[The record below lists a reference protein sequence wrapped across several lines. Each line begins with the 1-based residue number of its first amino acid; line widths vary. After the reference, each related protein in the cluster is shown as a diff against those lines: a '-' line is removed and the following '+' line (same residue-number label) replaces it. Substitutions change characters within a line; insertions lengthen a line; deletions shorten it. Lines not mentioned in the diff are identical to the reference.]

1 MQILPPDLLFD
12 KRRYFSDLE
21 YRRQYDLEVE
31 AERNERL
38 QILFTND
45 YDYRYTEQC
54 YESQHNLPLFS
65 EYNRE
70 PAGYG

>member
-12 KRRYFSDLE
+12 KRRYFSDLM

-38 QILFTND
+38 QILFNND
-45 YDYRYTEQC
+45 YDQKYIDQC
-54 YESQHNLPLFS
+54 YESQHNLSPL
-65 EYNRE
+65 
-70 PAGYG
+70 